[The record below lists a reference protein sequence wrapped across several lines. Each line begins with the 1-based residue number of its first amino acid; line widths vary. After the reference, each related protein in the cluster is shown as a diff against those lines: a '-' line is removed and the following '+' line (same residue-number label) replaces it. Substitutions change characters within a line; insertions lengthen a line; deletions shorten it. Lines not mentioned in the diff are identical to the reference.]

1 MSDNWSDDSGK
12 KSCLICSGILTGY
25 LEPVIITGVVRYCP
39 ACLLSMLKLFMVN
52 LLYIKNQSKAR
63 QKQTS
68 ANDLNRIDY
77 NRTHFK

>member
-52 LLYIKNQSKAR
+52 LYYTSKINLR
-63 QKQTS
+63 PGKSKQVPMT
-68 ANDLNRIDY
+68 
-77 NRTHFK
+77 